1 MKKYLVLLFPLLLL
15 YGCTSGPNVYYD
27 VPREFVN
34 AELMNQ
40 SISDCRSGLT
50 GLKIFL
56 DPGHGGEDRKNT
68 GPMGIAIE
76 ADVNLRV
83 SLYLRSFLEQAGAT
97 VIMSREIDKTVALKD
112 RSVLANESG
121 ADIFISVHHNAPGK
135 EGDNWTNF
143 TSTYYHATETDFE
156 FEPMEK
162 DLAKYIQRD
171 LAFAMRNSGGLGSF
185 DGTYSDYW
193 IYPKA
198 GFSVLRLT
206 EIPSVLLECG
216 FHTHNWEEQRL
227 ALDEFNKAQAWGIF
241 KGLCKYFRN
250 GVPKISFLKTE
261 SDSTK
266 KDLYFTIADKN
277 GIDYKTIKVY
287 FDSTETNNFSFDNV
301 SNTVKVGID
310 SDLYNTCDIRIVA
323 MNTKGNSSY
332 PFRYKFVNIK

>member
-1 MKKYLVLLFPLLLL
+1 MKIYFALFIVMAVF
-15 YGCTSGPNVYYD
+15 YGCSSGPNVYYD
-27 VPREFVN
+27 LPREFAD
-34 AELMNQ
+34 AELMKT
-40 SISDCRSGLT
+40 SISDCSTELT
-50 GLKIFL
+50 GVKIFL
-56 DPGHGGEDRKNT
+56 DPGHGGEDRKNK
-68 GPMGIAIE
+68 GPQGIAIE

-97 VIMSREIDKTVALKD
+97 VFMSRDLDKTVDLKD
-112 RSVLANESG
+112 RSVMANESG

-135 EGDNWTNF
+135 AGDNWTNY

-156 FEPMEK
+156 FEQMEK

-198 GFSVLRLT
+198 GFSVLRHT
-206 EIPSVLLECG
+206 EIPAVLLECG
-216 FHTHNWEEQRL
+216 FHTHTWEEQRL

-241 KGLCKYFRN
+241 KGLCKYFRA
-250 GVPKISFLKTE
+250 GVPKISFLRKE
-261 SDSTK
+261 GEGNI
-266 KDLYFTIADKN
+266 KDLYFKIDDKN

-287 FDSTETNNFSFDNV
+287 FDSTETNAFSFENV
-301 SNTVKVGID
+301 SNTLKVGID
-310 SDLYNTCDIRIVA
+310 GDFYNTCDIRIVA
-323 MNTKGNSSY
+323 VNTKGNTSF